1 MLTSSMKMI
10 MRVPIWSK
18 KKTVNPISSAH
29 HNLTFPNSQPACK
42 KKRRMERGDTHW
54 RTVCI
59 THPLLHCRF
68 HSPLENVRG
77 GRTGEGNLLV
87 LGLDGGSAAKQK
99 TPEPVNMSEKKRSSP
114 TCSYSRQTPNS
125 CEAMLHGANL
135 FFLITSTS
143 TSTIATCTH
152 TGTTAIE
159 AQETMHPHHHHHKDE
174 YNCSQEQRGAMN
186 SSSHH
191 KTRST
196 TTSSA
201 MSTMVSRK

>member
-99 TPEPVNMSEKKRSSP
+99 TPEPVNMSEKNDPPPLVHIVDKHQTVARLCYMGQTYFSSSP
-114 TCSYSRQTPNS
+114 APAPAPSPRARTQVPQPSRHRKQCIP
-125 CEAMLHGANL
+125 
-135 FFLITSTS
+135 
-143 TSTIATCTH
+143 
-152 TGTTAIE
+152 
-159 AQETMHPHHHHHKDE
+159 
-174 YNCSQEQRGAMN
+174 
-186 SSSHH
+186 
-191 KTRST
+191 T
-196 TTSSA
+196 TT
-201 MSTMVSRK
+201 TTTTKTNTTVRKSKEVQ